1 MYLLFGRRP
10 KGDWLSVS
18 HVMSQLS
25 PPKSNWSSVHARGS
39 LNPLI
44 LKAVYAGNMGNPSFF
59 AFGNDLE
66 RGIFFGQV
74 EIRKCTLCVAVSCGL
89 FAKTIQETRA
99 IRLPTLMYA
108 DRAPEVHVETA
119 RHSLRCPFR
128 RWMRKFPKS
137 HVGLIQGSRIRLVL
151 GCVISPLRQYAES
164 RNLGQTL
171 FGSPVRRL
179 QCRLCPEGGRG
190 KKWTNFADQRECEIR
205 VQIKRTAFRIV
216 T

>member
-1 MYLLFGRRP
+1 MLEIWEIQVFLL
-10 KGDWLSVS
+10 LE
-18 HVMSQLS
+18 M
-25 PPKSNWSSVHARGS
+25 
-39 LNPLI
+39 I
-44 LKAVYAGNMGNPSFF
+44 LKE
-59 AFGNDLE
+59 AF
-66 RGIFFGQV
+66 FFGQV

-151 GCVISPLRQYAES
+151 GCVISPPRQYAES

-171 FGSPVRRL
+171 FWSPVGKCSL
-179 QCRLCPEGGRG
+179 KHNWSSSNVCGRPM
-190 KKWTNFADQRECEIR
+190 N
-205 VQIKRTAFRIV
+205 
-216 T
+216 